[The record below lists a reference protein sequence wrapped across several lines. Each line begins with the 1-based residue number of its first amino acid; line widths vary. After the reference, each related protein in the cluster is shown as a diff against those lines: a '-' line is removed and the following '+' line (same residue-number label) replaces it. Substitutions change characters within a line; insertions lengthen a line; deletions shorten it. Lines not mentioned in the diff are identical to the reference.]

1 MESRKRIVGRHND
14 NDNCNNSH
22 NGVHSFDKLH
32 SKNCE
37 QKKMESSIVPAMH
50 MHACTPEYFGA
61 ASISNFV
68 RKLRVICSF
77 RKSEIAGLPL
87 NLIAGRIFSTYTDTQ
102 NRPGLS
108 GRLFDPSEPVGDV
121 LQKYMCYVYIRYK
134 ARLSYTSG

>member
-1 MESRKRIVGRHND
+1 MESRKRMVGRHND

-37 QKKMESSIVPAMH
+37 QKKLESSIVPAMH
-50 MHACTPEYFGA
+50 ACTSEYFGA

-68 RKLRVICSF
+68 RKLWVICSF
-77 RKSEIAGLPL
+77 CKSEVAGLPL

-102 NRPGLS
+102 NRPDLS
-108 GRLFDPSEPVGDV
+108 GRLFDPSEPVRDV
-121 LQKYMCYVYIRYK
+121 LQKYVCDVYMV
-134 ARLSYTSG
+134 